1 MLTVGLGFLV
11 GGIGVWGL
19 TWGLRVLISA
29 SGDSSGQEPSKNR
42 NLKILFSVLLL
53 MGQFLLSAYLLKVG
67 SDRGHSAPKMGLGLV
82 GGIFFWVFLG
92 ALIAK
97 FRDSKKK

>member
-1 MLTVGLGFLV
+1 MLTLGLGFLV

-29 SGDSSGQEPSKNR
+29 SGDPLGQETSKNR
-42 NLKILFSVLLL
+42 NFKILFSVLLL

-67 SDRGHSAPKMGLGLV
+67 ADRGHSAPQMGVGLV

-92 ALIAK
+92 AAIAK
-97 FRDSKKK
+97 IKNSKKK